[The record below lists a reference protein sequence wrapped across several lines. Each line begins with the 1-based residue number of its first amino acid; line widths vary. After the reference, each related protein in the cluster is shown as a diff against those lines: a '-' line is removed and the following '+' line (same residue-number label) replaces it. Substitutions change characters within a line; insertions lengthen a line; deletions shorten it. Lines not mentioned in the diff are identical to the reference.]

1 MTNKVNF
8 YSIITCILTLFFL
21 QANAQDKHRFDPPWN
36 TPPKSAVEFTVPGI
50 NNVPDLYGDI
60 VNPQLVVFFA
70 GNQFMCVDDLLAGFR
85 KRNPKYQRIFV
96 ETLPPGILA
105 KQIEGGSLTLG
116 NLRIAITPDVYTAGK
131 DRIESMA
138 KYFSRTEI
146 YAYNKLSLMVQ
157 KNNPKQIR
165 GLSDLNNLTL
175 KIAMPN
181 PLWEGIGRQ
190 IEKAYRHVGG
200 EELHAAV
207 MDAKVKNQTTYLTRI
222 HHRESPMRILYG
234 QSDVAPVWT
243 SEIVYQKMIGHA
255 VDEVVIP
262 KEENIRATYVAGQ
275 LKNAP
280 HPKAAKLFMDYLASD
295 EAKAIYRKYGFETN

>member
-1 MTNKVNF
+1 MTIKKNTF
-8 YSIITCILTLFFL
+8 ALLSSILFFYL
-21 QANAQDKHRFDPPWN
+21 PTTAQDKHRFDPPWN

-85 KRNPKYQRIFV
+85 KKHPKYERIYV
-96 ETLPPGILA
+96 QTLPPGILA

-116 NLRIAITPDVYTAGK
+116 NLRITIKPDVYTAGK
-131 DRIESMA
+131 ERIESMG
-138 KYFSRTEI
+138 KYFNRTEV
-146 YAYNKLSLMVQ
+146 YAYNKLSLMVP

-165 GLSDLNNLTL
+165 GLSDLNNKMLRV
-175 KIAMPN
+175 AMPN

-200 EELHAAV
+200 EALHTAV
-207 MDAKVKNQTTYLTRI
+207 MKDKVKDSTTYLTRI

-234 QSDVAPVWT
+234 ESDVAPVWT
-243 SEIVYQKMIGHA
+243 SEVVYQKLIGHP
-255 VDEVVIP
+255 VEEVVIP
-262 KEENIRATYVAGQ
+262 KEENIRSTYIAAQ
-275 LKNAP
+275 LKDAP
-280 HPKAAKLFMDYLASD
+280 HQKAAKLFMDYLVSD
-295 EAKAIYRKYGFETN
+295 EAKTIYRKYGFGTD